1 MELSEV
7 LNSLSIEDIQ
17 KLRLLSAIFG
27 SNIQLNTKNVFVEQG
42 FLEYEKHAEFNLAP
56 KTLSLIKTA
65 ERRFL
70 EFIPSNRIL
79 NTIEIKDAENLII
92 KISKTAPLGAA
103 NYHRVYR
110 AMFNVFKDWDYVMQN
125 PFEKIKL
132 PKRQKEDPA
141 VFTEKQIQLINTM
154 LIENGKN
161 VIADMVLFAVDSG
174 IRLAEEANLRWLDV
188 DFKNRVLTIGNKYF
202 NTKSKRIRRIP
213 FNDRIEEI
221 LVRNSNRQLANGYI
235 LREFVFTQNNG
246 KPYKLDTISKSFKK
260 VIREA
265 GFDEALHW
273 HSLRATAASN
283 WVNKK
288 VPIYTVQKLLGHANV
303 STTQVYSK
311 VSLDELRDAVNR
323 L

>member
-1 MELSEV
+1 M
-7 LNSLSIEDIQ
+7 N
-17 KLRLLSAIFG
+17 K
-27 SNIQLNTKNVFVEQG
+27 
-42 FLEYEKHAEFNLAP
+42 YAEFKLAH
-56 KTLSLIKTA
+56 KTFLLIKTS

-79 NTIEIKDAENLII
+79 NTIENKDAENLII
-92 KISKTAPLGAA
+92 KISKTAPLGVA

-125 PFEKIKL
+125 PFDKIKL

-141 VFTEKQIQLINTM
+141 VFTTEQINTAHNL
-154 LIENGKN
+154 LIGKGKN
-161 VIADMVLFAVDSG
+161 VIADMVLFAEDTG
-174 IRLAEEANLRWLDV
+174 LRLAEEANLRWLDV
-188 DFKNRVLTIGNKYF
+188 DFNNRVLTIGNKYF

-221 LVRNSNRQLANGYI
+221 LVRNSNRQLANGNI